1 MDALACHKLELAD
14 VHFLHSH
21 LISGE
26 RERKTRRGGGGG
38 GGGEATSPFFHVCQ
52 ELQRGN
58 GAVKVVSWLSFL
70 DLQLQ
75 RGKTSV
81 FAAGRRT
88 VMQAA
93 RSDVACNA
101 QPFPVQILISE
112 KTVVRSP
119 AAPSL
124 SKS

>member
-26 RERKTRRGGGGG
+26 RERKTRRGGGE
-38 GGGEATSPFFHVCQ
+38 EATSPFFHVCQ

-81 FAAGRRT
+81 FAAGRRI